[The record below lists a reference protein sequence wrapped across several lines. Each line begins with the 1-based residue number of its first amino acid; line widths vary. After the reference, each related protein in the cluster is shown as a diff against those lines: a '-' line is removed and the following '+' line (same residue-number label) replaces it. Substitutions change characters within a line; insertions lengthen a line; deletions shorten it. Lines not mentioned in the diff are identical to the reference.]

1 MQARL
6 AKRLSSLERHYA
18 PLMDRPSMIGDLTT
32 VEFISFLSFEETM
45 EFKAVMLNLID
56 GHDQATLEEFG
67 RIYELVQE
75 RRKQGWQQPESTP
88 YDQLYRYL
96 SKAKKS

>member
-1 MQARL
+1 MQASLNR
-6 AKRLSSLERHYA
+6 RLSSLERRYGT
-18 PLMDRPSMIGDLTT
+18 LMARPSMIGDMTSA
-32 VEFISFLSFEETM
+32 EFISFLSFEETM

-56 GHDQATLEEFG
+56 GSDQAALEEFG

-96 SKAKKS
+96 SKAKKG

>member
-6 AKRLSSLERHYA
+6 AKRLTSLERQYE

-56 GHDQATLEEFG
+56 GSDQAALEEFG

-96 SKAKKS
+96 SKSKKS